1 MRVIAS
7 GLTAVRGGR
16 TVFSGVSFA
25 LGAGE
30 TLAVTGPNGAGKST
44 LLRLVAGLLAPVA
57 GNIALDPLPADGAIH
72 YVGHLDGLKTALSVR
87 QNLEFWRSLWDG
99 KPVAS
104 ALETVGLGNLADLP
118 VQVLSAGQRRRVALA
133 RLLIAERPLWLLDEP
148 ATALDANGEAM
159 LGRVIAAH
167 LAGGGV
173 AMVATH
179 RDLPL
184 APTTTL
190 TLGAA

>member
-7 GLTAVRGGR
+7 GLAAVRGGR

-57 GNIALDPLPADGAIH
+57 GNIALEPQPADGAIH

-99 KPVAS
+99 KPVAP
-104 ALETVGLGNLADLP
+104 ALETVGIGNLADLP
-118 VQVLSAGQRRRVALA
+118 VQALSAGQRRRVALA

-148 ATALDANGEAM
+148 ATALDASGEAM

-167 LAGGGV
+167 LAGGGI

-179 RDLPL
+179 RDRPL
-184 APTTTL
+184 SPTATL
-190 TLGAA
+190 ALGAR